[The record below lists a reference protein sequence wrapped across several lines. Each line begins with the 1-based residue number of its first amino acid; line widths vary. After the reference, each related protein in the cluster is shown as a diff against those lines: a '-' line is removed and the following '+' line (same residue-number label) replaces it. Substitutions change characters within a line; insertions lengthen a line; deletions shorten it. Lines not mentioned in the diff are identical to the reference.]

1 MLFQTQIPIFA
12 LLKNKLSEIATLK
25 AIIKLLD
32 VLCSLGNMNKF
43 LSSDLTEERSSFFWN
58 LLTRVMVLQLHRSK
72 PFLVPTATNL
82 THRLMYLRHS
92 NWGLNALIVLWVLN
106 LFSQTPITP
115 SENLSKMKWKE
126 KKIMFYV
133 WKKKWTVLVAATI
146 MCQKLLCGI
155 LKGAYFWPLFP
166 VKSVSD

>member
-1 MLFQTQIPIFA
+1 MSAELILPNSHYPQW
-12 LLKNKLSEIATLK
+12 
-25 AIIKLLD
+25 
-32 VLCSLGNMNKF
+32 KF
-43 LSSDLTEERSSFFWN
+43 
-58 LLTRVMVLQLHRSK
+58 VQ
-72 PFLVPTATNL
+72 
-82 THRLMYLRHS
+82 
-92 NWGLNALIVLWVLN
+92 
-106 LFSQTPITP
+106 
-115 SENLSKMKWKE
+115 KMKWKE

>member
-1 MLFQTQIPIFA
+1 
-12 LLKNKLSEIATLK
+12 
-25 AIIKLLD
+25 
-32 VLCSLGNMNKF
+32 
-43 LSSDLTEERSSFFWN
+43 
-58 LLTRVMVLQLHRSK
+58 
-72 PFLVPTATNL
+72 
-82 THRLMYLRHS
+82 MYLRHS
-92 NWGLNALIVLWVLN
+92 NWGLNTLIVLWVLN
-106 LFSQTPITP
+106 LFCQTPIIP